1 MKRYFIV
8 NFWYS
13 TGFMTREYYKE
24 ESSLEELLTVK
35 GSTGKKIVKKEKN
48 GNWLIVAHWHKNNWK
63 IC

>member
-1 MKRYFIV
+1 
-8 NFWYS
+8 
-13 TGFMTREYYKE
+13 MTREYYKE